1 MDMKLIEALDLA
13 GTLSTRLI
21 DGTTYLMIAIDNLPA
36 PVVPP
41 MPRKHRLGGTQRLM
55 MVTLEAMADSAG
67 TVSVQAA
74 YDKAIHEM
82 PPPLEGSRDR
92 RAQTMRRA
100 LATLQER
107 GHITLAENVAIL
119 NS

>member
-21 DGTTYLMIAIDNLPA
+21 DGTTYLMIAIDSIPV

-41 MPRKHRLGGTQRLM
+41 MSRVHPLGGTQRLM
-55 MVTLEAMADSAG
+55 MNAIIVLAG
-67 TVSVQAA
+67 ITGITGAQTV

-82 PPPLEGSRDR
+82 PPPLTGDRDR
-92 RAQTMRRA
+92 RPQTMRRA
-100 LATLQER
+100 LATLHAK
-107 GHITLAENVAIL
+107 GHITLDGDIVKL